1 MGHRQNS
8 WAGEN
13 KPEKKTLATKKDK
26 GLRETLMEE
35 TAEAVEEVEEEEEET
50 EGPEEA
56 TETEEVPE
64 EEIEEAEEEEIPE
77 VEEKREVEKEKKK
90 ELAEEIVEEKFYTI
104 PLRKAWISQR
114 KKRAPRAMRIIR
126 SFVEKHMK
134 IRSEAVG
141 EEEAEFLV
149 ISNAVNQRV
158 WSRGIEKPP
167 RKIRVRA
174 VKDKEGVITVHLAE
188 GD

>member
-1 MGHRQNS
+1 
-8 WAGEN
+8 
-13 KPEKKTLATKKDK
+13 
-26 GLRETLMEE
+26 MEE
-35 TAEAVEEVEEEEEET
+35 PTEDAEEVEEEEEEA
-50 EGPEEA
+50 EGTEEA
-56 TETEEVPE
+56 VEKEEVPE
-64 EEIEEAEEEEIPE
+64 EEIEEAEEAEEIEEAEEAAEEEEIPE
-77 VEEKREVEKEKKK
+77 VEEKREVEKKKK
-90 ELAEEIVEEKFYTI
+90 ELEEEIVEEKFYTI
-104 PLRKAWISQR
+104 PLRRAWISQR
-114 KKRAPRAMRIIR
+114 KRRAPRAIRIIR

-141 EEEAEFLV
+141 EEEAESLV
-149 ISNAVNQRV
+149 ISNEVNEKV

>member
-1 MGHRQNS
+1 
-8 WAGEN
+8 
-13 KPEKKTLATKKDK
+13 
-26 GLRETLMEE
+26 MEE
-35 TAEAVEEVEEEEEET
+35 TAEAAEEVEEEEEEA
-50 EGPEEA
+50 EGTEEA
-56 TETEEVPE
+56 VETEEVPE
-64 EEIEEAEEEEIPE
+64 EETEEAEEAEEAEEEEIPE

-90 ELAEEIVEEKFYTI
+90 ELEEEIVEEKFYTI
-104 PLRKAWISQR
+104 PLRRAWISQR

-134 IRSEAVG
+134 IRSEAVD

-149 ISNAVNQRV
+149 ISNEVNEKV

>member
-1 MGHRQNS
+1 
-8 WAGEN
+8 
-13 KPEKKTLATKKDK
+13 
-26 GLRETLMEE
+26 MEE
-35 TAEAVEEVEEEEEET
+35 TAEDAEEVEEEEEEA
-50 EGPEEA
+50 EGTEEA
-56 TETEEVPE
+56 VEKEEVPE
-64 EEIEEAEEEEIPE
+64 EEIEEAEEEEEIPE
-77 VEEKREVEKEKKK
+77 VEEKREVEKKK
-90 ELAEEIVEEKFYTI
+90 ELEEEIVEEKFYTI
-104 PLRKAWISQR
+104 PLGKAWISPR
-114 KKRAPRAMRIIR
+114 KKRAPKAVRIIR
-126 SFVEKHMK
+126 GFVEKHMK

-149 ISNAVNQRV
+149 ISNEVNEKV

>member
-1 MGHRQNS
+1 MTDTVE
-8 WAGEN
+8 AAE
-13 KPEKKTLATKKDK
+13 EV
-26 GLRETLMEE
+26 EE
-35 TAEAVEEVEEEEEET
+35 TEEEAEEAEGTEVVAKEVSEEEGEEEIEEEEPAEVEEEEEIER
-50 EGPEEA
+50 EE
-56 TETEEVPE
+56 
-64 EEIEEAEEEEIPE
+64 
-77 VEEKREVEKEKKK
+77 KK
-90 ELAEEIVEEKFYTI
+90 ELEEEIVEERFYTI

-134 IRSEAVG
+134 IRTEVEG
-141 EEEAEFLV
+141 EEEAEVLV
-149 ISNAVNQRV
+149 ISNEVNERI

-167 RKIRVRA
+167 RKIRVRV

>member
-1 MGHRQNS
+1 
-8 WAGEN
+8 
-13 KPEKKTLATKKDK
+13 
-26 GLRETLMEE
+26 MEE
-35 TAEAVEEVEEEEEET
+35 TAEAVEEVEEEGEET
-50 EGPEEA
+50 EVTEEALETKVPEE
-56 TETEEVPE
+56 EV
-64 EEIEEAEEEEIPE
+64 EEIEEAEEEEEIPE
-77 VEEKREVEKEKKK
+77 VEEKREVEKEKKGL
-90 ELAEEIVEEKFYTI
+90 EEEIVEEKFYTI

-149 ISNAVNQRV
+149 ISNAVNERV

>member
-1 MGHRQNS
+1 MTD
-8 WAGEN
+8 AIEAA
-13 KPEKKTLATKKDK
+13 E
-26 GLRETLMEE
+26 EVEE
-35 TAEAVEEVEEEEEET
+35 TGEKGEEAEGTEVVAEEVSEEEGEEEIEEEEPAEVEEEEE
-50 EGPEEA
+50 
-56 TETEEVPE
+56 
-64 EEIEEAEEEEIPE
+64 IER
-77 VEEKREVEKEKKK
+77 EEKKEP
-90 ELAEEIVEEKFYTI
+90 EEEIVEERFYTI

-134 IRSEAVG
+134 IRTEVEG
-141 EEEAEFLV
+141 EEEAETMV
-149 ISNAVNQRV
+149 ISNEVNEKI

>member
-1 MGHRQNS
+1 
-8 WAGEN
+8 
-13 KPEKKTLATKKDK
+13 
-26 GLRETLMEE
+26 MEE
-35 TAEAVEEVEEEEEET
+35 PAEAAEEVDEEGEET
-50 EGPEEA
+50 EGTEEA
-56 TETEEVPE
+56 VETEEVPE
-64 EEIEEAEEEEIPE
+64 EEIEEAEEAKEAEEAEEEEEIPE

-90 ELAEEIVEEKFYTI
+90 ELEEEIVEEKFYTI
-104 PLRKAWISQR
+104 PLRRAWISQR

-149 ISNAVNQRV
+149 ISNEVNEKV

>member
-1 MGHRQNS
+1 
-8 WAGEN
+8 
-13 KPEKKTLATKKDK
+13 
-26 GLRETLMEE
+26 MEE

-50 EGPEEA
+50 EGTEEA
-56 TETEEVPE
+56 LETEEVPE
-64 EEIEEAEEEEIPE
+64 EEIEEVEEAEEEEIPE
-77 VEEKREVEKEKKK
+77 VEEKREVEKEKK
-90 ELAEEIVEEKFYTI
+90 ELEEEIVEEKFYTI

-149 ISNAVNQRV
+149 ISNAVNERV

>member
-1 MGHRQNS
+1 
-8 WAGEN
+8 
-13 KPEKKTLATKKDK
+13 
-26 GLRETLMEE
+26 MEE
-35 TAEAVEEVEEEEEET
+35 TAEAAEEVEEEGEA
-50 EGPEEA
+50 EGTEEA
-56 TETEEVPE
+56 VETEEVPE
-64 EEIEEAEEEEIPE
+64 EEIEETEEAEEAEEAEEEEIPE

-90 ELAEEIVEEKFYTI
+90 ELEEEIVEEKFYTI
-104 PLRKAWISQR
+104 PLRRAWISQR

-126 SFVEKHMK
+126 GFVEKHMK

-149 ISNAVNQRV
+149 ISNEVNEKV